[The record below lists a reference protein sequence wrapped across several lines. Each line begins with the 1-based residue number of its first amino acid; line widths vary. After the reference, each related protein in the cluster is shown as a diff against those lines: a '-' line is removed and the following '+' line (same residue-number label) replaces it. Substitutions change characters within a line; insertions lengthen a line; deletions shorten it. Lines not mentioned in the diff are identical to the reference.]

1 MGGPVSRFYR
11 SRHGMPFAAVV
22 NQTRQGLGPASVF
35 RARERG
41 GHAWLAD
48 SPQSRTEPRWGTPPV
63 SNLLGSHSR
72 VHRDACG
79 NRLGAGR
86 LETDDYTQKV
96 SEGCVT
102 KLNEQPADPNS

>member
-1 MGGPVSRFYR
+1 MGGPVRRFSR

-72 VHRDACG
+72 VEAVVHRVM
-79 NRLGAGR
+79 GAQLIPRCTEMHVGTASVR
-86 LETDDYTQKV
+86 DT
-96 SEGCVT
+96 
-102 KLNEQPADPNS
+102 